1 MDSQIDENLSFA
13 KYQTGNACHVSHP
26 EKSKSKK
33 NDHHKSGVNF
43 LQNLAA
49 EDIIYARDM
58 FIAPNREQLANS
70 NRCTD
75 ILMEYYT

>member
-49 EDIIYARDM
+49 EDIIYASRYVY
-58 FIAPNREQLANS
+58 
-70 NRCTD
+70 CTESRA
-75 ILMEYYT
+75 IGEF